1 MLFRILVFSILFMSF
16 SRLAAAQATQGE
28 DSCYRQLRQ
37 AGIQFMNEGNFANA
51 INQFWAALECPDLEA
66 GHDLNQKIKE
76 VQTKWVNTLKSEVNR
91 AQAAEKEADQARAT
105 AIQAEA
111 AEKEARKAAEANAVK
126 ARNSG
131 LLAESLR
138 LSLLSENTRLQDQ
151 KSDAL
156 ALAFLS
162 LQLSKLSGRDTFS
175 SGMRAFAQAVRDS
188 MEEKLFQADLPIG
201 AYELLPGGKGMVVQS
216 GNSIYIVNNQSR
228 ISTQLEVDAM
238 LPHAS
243 ATSDDGDL
251 VLTFTDDGK
260 AQLWNQATHQA
271 APISGHG
278 ESILAGDFAPGN
290 QMAITGS
297 RDNTAKVWS
306 AQGRATA
313 TFSGHEAN
321 VYGVQCSP
329 DGRHFLTRS
338 ADGTARIWSQ
348 QGQCLGILSD
358 EAGYIYDARF
368 TPTGSQVYTAGAS
381 GQVKVWNLQGQ
392 LQHVC
397 RGHQQPAREIVFLN
411 KGQLVMT
418 RSQDAVML
426 WNTEGQLLATMAHP
440 GGHIAGLRFNQDS
453 TLAVTWEDDGPL
465 AILWDEQGHRLQA
478 FSGHQGV
485 ILSAELSPRG
495 DMLLTTATD
504 GTAKLWDRNG
514 HILIDWNLRTQHPT
528 AALFSA
534 DGQYVFTAQN
544 DNQALM
550 SCPTPYQAYDQLAAH
565 TGALAQKVEEL
576 RQRYQ
581 IQFLEGAVE

>member
-1 MLFRILVFSILFMSF
+1 MLLRIIIFSILFTLISG
-16 SRLAAAQATQGE
+16 AATAQAAGE
-28 DSCYRQLRQ
+28 EESCYRQLRD
-37 AGIQFMNEGNFANA
+37 AGVQLMNQGNFAKA
-51 INQFWAALECPDLEA
+51 VNQFWAALECPDLKA
-66 GHDLNQKIKE
+66 GHDLNLLIRK
-76 VQTKWVNTLKSEVNR
+76 VQDRWVNTLELEVNR
-91 AQAAEKEADQARAT
+91 AKEAEEKADQARTLAV
-105 AIQAEA
+105 QAQEA
-111 AEKEARKAAEANAVK
+111 EEEARKEAEANAIK

-156 ALAFLS
+156 TLAFLS
-162 LQLSKLSGRDTFS
+162 LQLSELSGRDTFA

-188 MEEKLFQADLPIG
+188 MEEKLFQADIPIG
-201 AYELLPGGKGMVVQS
+201 ALELLPEGKGMVVQS
-216 GNSIYIVNNQSR
+216 GNHIYIVNNQSNTT
-228 ISTQLEVDAM
+228 TQLEADGR

-243 ATSDDGDL
+243 ALSDDCNL

-260 AQLWNQATHQA
+260 AQLWNKATNQA
-271 APISGHG
+271 APIAGHE

-306 AQGRATA
+306 PQGQATA

-329 DGRHFLTRS
+329 DGSHFLTRS
-338 ADGTARIWSQ
+338 ADGTARIWSR

-368 TPTGSQVYTAGAS
+368 TPGGSQVYTAGAS
-381 GQVKVWNLQGQ
+381 GQVKVWSLQGQ
-392 LQHVC
+392 LLHIC

-411 KGQLVMT
+411 GDQHIMT
-418 RSQDAVML
+418 RSQDAVLL
-426 WNTEGQLLATMAHP
+426 WNAEGQLLATMAHP
-440 GGHIAGLRFNQDS
+440 AGHIAGLRFNQDS
-453 TLAVTWEDDGPL
+453 TLAVTWEDGPL
-465 AILWDEQGHRLQA
+465 AILWDAQGHRLQE
-478 FSGHQGV
+478 FTGHEGF
-485 ILSAELSPRG
+485 ILSAELSPDG
-495 DMLLTTATD
+495 QMLLTTATD

-514 HILIDWNLRTQHPT
+514 HILIDWNLHTQEP
-528 AALFSA
+528 APALFSA

-550 SCPTPYQAYDQLAAH
+550 ACPTPYQAYSRLAANPD
-565 TGALAQKVEEL
+565 AMDQKVAEL
-576 RQRYQ
+576 RQRYS
-581 IQFLEGAVE
+581 IQFLEEVR